1 MKQKLLIN
9 CKIGDPVYIV
19 NTKSKSDSGILDCIR
34 QYFIKDIIHH
44 GNGIFTAGTT
54 YKLEK
59 ISLHYTDKYEFN
71 HSSSIDDELIVDS
84 EHGYGKDG
92 DRIYT
97 TYQGALD
104 YLISDIKC
112 DILKQLRRLEYI
124 EEHLGTSD
132 NSSIVIRTKKM
143 EYNWHKINKR
153 EIYEDIYSDDAN
165 KDIQEINEKLK
176 NQKIEVWKNY
186 VEYDGEGETAYSS
199 KEEYFHKAFDTLEEA
214 EEWIWKNDKSRG
226 ICGKNNDIYEGYHYY
241 IKIPEVQTED

>member
-19 NTKSKSDSGILDCIR
+19 NTKSKSDSGIPDCIR

-84 EHGYGKDG
+84 DHGYGKDG
-92 DRIYT
+92 NRIYT

-112 DILKQLRRLEYI
+112 DILKQLHRLEYI

-176 NQKIEVWKNY
+176 NQKIEVWKIMQNMI
-186 VEYDGEGETAYSS
+186 G
-199 KEEYFHKAFDTLEEA
+199 KAKPYIHQKKNISIKLL
-214 EEWIWKNDKSRG
+214 IHWKKQ
-226 ICGKNNDIYEGYHYY
+226 KNGYGRM
-241 IKIPEVQTED
+241 INPEVYAEKIMTYMKGIIIT